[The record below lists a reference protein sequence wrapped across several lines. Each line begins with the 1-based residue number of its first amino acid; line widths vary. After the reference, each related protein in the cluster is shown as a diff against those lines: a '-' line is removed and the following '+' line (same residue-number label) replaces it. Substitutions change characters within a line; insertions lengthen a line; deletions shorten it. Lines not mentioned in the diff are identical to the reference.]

1 MPTPSTT
8 RANYGDTTNQIM
20 QAAGLFAAHMQRNS
34 MIAKMTGP
42 MPKGT
47 AGASATLRKQSTQH
61 MPIVTAQD
69 LSKGDGDEVTFHLLN
84 PMKAKP
90 IMGGAWAE
98 GRGTGMSIAQDKLR
112 VNQARFPV
120 SLGDSMTDIRSPAD
134 FRALG
139 RPAAQNLMD
148 RYIDQSL
155 LVHMAGARGFQDNM
169 EWVIPLASDP
179 DFASIMINTVKAPTK
194 NRHFL
199 ADATDY
205 VKAFALSG
213 SDVDLGTTD
222 VFSID
227 TVDAMRTVMD
237 SLALPPPSIQI
248 PGDAAAEDSPL
259 RLWLLSP
266 AQFDTFAA
274 SSTYRTYQAN
284 ALARAAQAKQHP
296 LFLGPDTALWNGFLL
311 KKMPRPIRFYTTNS
325 MKYCASATT
334 ETESSAPIAAAL
346 TLGTYAVDRSIILG
360 GQALAHALAASRNSG
375 IPFFWNEETLDH
387 GDKTELLIG
396 AIRGCSKVRFAVAD
410 ESGTDVYTDYGA
422 VVVDTTVKTP
432 GGVY

>member
-1 MPTPSTT
+1 MPNTT
-8 RANYGDTTNQIM
+8 THAAYGDTTNNIK
-20 QAAGLFAAHMQRNS
+20 QAVGLFAAHMQRNGMMAS
-34 MIAKMTGP
+34 MSGP

-47 AGASATLRKQSTQH
+47 AGAASTLRKQTTQH
-61 MPIVTAQD
+61 MPIVTCQD

-90 IMGGAWAE
+90 IMGSAWAE
-98 GRGTGMSIAQDKLR
+98 GRGTAMSLSQDKLR
-112 VNQARFPV
+112 VNQSRFPV

-169 EWVIPLASDP
+169 EWVVPTTDDA
-179 DFASIMINTVKAPTK
+179 DFSKIMVNTVKAPTK

-199 ADATDY
+199 ADATDA
-205 VKAFALSG
+205 VKPFGVVST
-213 SDVDLGTTD
+213 DVDLGTTD
-222 VFSID
+222 LFSID
-227 TVDAMRTVMD
+227 TVDAMRSVLD
-237 SLALPPPSIQI
+237 SMSLPPPGIQV

-284 ALARAAQAKQHP
+284 ALARASQAKQHP

-311 KKMPRPIRFYTTNS
+311 KKMPRPIRFYAGNT

-334 ETESSAPIAAAL
+334 ETESSTLVPSAL
-346 TLGTYAVDRSIILG
+346 TAGTYAVDRSIILG
-360 GQALAHALAASRNSG
+360 GQAVAQALAAARMSG
-375 IPFFWNEETLDH
+375 IPFFWSEKELDH
-387 GDKTELLIG
+387 GDKVELLIG
-396 AIRGCSKVRFAVAD
+396 AIRGVSKVRFAVD
-410 ESGTDVYTDYGA
+410 TDTGSVITDYG
-422 VVVDTTVKTP
+422 VTVVDTVVKTP
-432 GGVY
+432 GGVQ